1 MAELRRERQKAK
13 MEVNVTLHS
22 VMTLGIV
29 FAAGFLIGRVRI
41 SDGIWPFGVAYV
53 LAAFLHADRINPYMA
68 LGGVLA
74 ALATYISQMDNIAFN
89 FAVVGIAAALMIVAS
104 CLKLP
109 MRPLTAI
116 IAAGIAYLIGTLA
129 FKLSLLLA
137 ALSSLVEMGLC
148 MLMVLVL
155 HNAFRFFAESRQRR
169 VLSDEEII
177 SLLFV
182 AILGVLG
189 LGDIHVFGVYLRNI
203 VAVYLCLMAGF
214 LGGASVGAGV
224 GLALG
229 LACVISGADTLYMA
243 NLGICSLVGGV
254 CKKLKRPGTAI
265 GFLATNLF
273 MTFYAAESATLILP
287 IIDALLG
294 TAGFLFT
301 PKSVLEFIGK
311 YVDVNLLRV
320 HEQKL
325 HLERFRE
332 LTTGRLKEISRVF
345 ANASRIFADSAS
357 KNKETGSISYM
368 IGTIPEKCCASC
380 MFCRSCWDEDLE
392 KTYALM
398 QRLYEKYDKN
408 GNIYERDLGQAFQK
422 KCIYPER
429 LIKAARSVF
438 EKYRT
443 NSKWESKIV
452 ESRAMVGEQLNGV
465 SRVIDSLLKEVQ
477 IDLEF
482 RPDLEEEIR
491 IGLDGAGISAKEV
504 CAYICGGNIQVNLLL
519 KNCHGQELCRTR
531 VQRVISEA
539 CGVPMQMQDL
549 GPCTGRKYC
558 RLRYEQAKAYS
569 LQSGISR
576 MKKEGSKVSGDAYSF
591 EGLRDGRFMLL
602 LCDGMGSGERAA
614 QESSAAVSLME
625 DFYKANFDDKT
636 VLDAIN
642 KLLLLSSSDEIFST
656 MDLCM
661 INLIDG
667 NAKFTKIG
675 APHSYLIRGN
685 TIKKLQAGT
694 LPIGILDEFRPAVY
708 NMKVENGDLIIMFSD
723 GIADLENASDTLFET
738 ILEAAKL
745 RSTQE
750 IADRILSMAL
760 GIDGGEAK
768 DDMTVMVTRVV
779 KNRSF
784 AA

>member
-1 MAELRRERQKAK
+1 
-13 MEVNVTLHS
+13 
-22 VMTLGIV
+22 
-29 FAAGFLIGRVRI
+29 
-41 SDGIWPFGVAYV
+41 
-53 LAAFLHADRINPYMA
+53 
-68 LGGVLA
+68 
-74 ALATYISQMDNIAFN
+74 
-89 FAVVGIAAALMIVAS
+89 
-104 CLKLP
+104 
-109 MRPLTAI
+109 
-116 IAAGIAYLIGTLA
+116 
-129 FKLSLLLA
+129 
-137 ALSSLVEMGLC
+137 
-148 MLMVLVL
+148 
-155 HNAFRFFAESRQRR
+155 
-169 VLSDEEII
+169 
-177 SLLFV
+177 
-182 AILGVLG
+182 
-189 LGDIHVFGVYLRNI
+189 
-203 VAVYLCLMAGF
+203 
-214 LGGASVGAGV
+214 
-224 GLALG
+224 
-229 LACVISGADTLYMA
+229 
-243 NLGICSLVGGV
+243 
-254 CKKLKRPGTAI
+254 
-265 GFLATNLF
+265 
-273 MTFYAAESATLILP
+273 
-287 IIDALLG
+287 
-294 TAGFLFT
+294 
-301 PKSVLEFIGK
+301 
-311 YVDVNLLRV
+311 
-320 HEQKL
+320 
-325 HLERFRE
+325 
-332 LTTGRLKEISRVF
+332 
-345 ANASRIFADSAS
+345 
-357 KNKETGSISYM
+357 
-368 IGTIPEKCCASC
+368 
-380 MFCRSCWDEDLE
+380 
-392 KTYALM
+392 
-398 QRLYEKYDKN
+398 
-408 GNIYERDLGQAFQK
+408 
-422 KCIYPER
+422 
-429 LIKAARSVF
+429 
-438 EKYRT
+438 
-443 NSKWESKIV
+443 
-452 ESRAMVGEQLNGV
+452 
-465 SRVIDSLLKEVQ
+465 
-477 IDLEF
+477 
-482 RPDLEEEIR
+482 
-491 IGLDGAGISAKEV
+491 
-504 CAYICGGNIQVNLLL
+504 
-519 KNCHGQELCRTR
+519 
-531 VQRVISEA
+531 
-539 CGVPMQMQDL
+539 MQMQDL

-723 GIADLENASDTLFET
+723 GIADLENASDALFET